1 MIILDR
7 LPYLLLMI
15 FSAIGCGAI
24 AIRAYWLRRKV
35 ARAASF
41 SMMAIC
47 ASIWMLMVAL
57 DTITTDLAWREV
69 LWGLIPVAILNTL
82 IGLFFFSLEFS
93 LRLSQVPK
101 TVLFPTVFITIAI
114 CSLSVT
120 NPFHHQLWTVSQV
133 NGIDIQVMGN
143 FFVIQLT
150 FTYLLIF
157 ACLILLA
164 RAYLLSTGVLR
175 RQSGLLLVGLLVPLL
190 VSIGTDVLGWNP
202 LPFIDEPAF
211 SIVVTVVL
219 FGLATLRFDTF
230 YLLPVASDVIIK
242 NMQEGVLVTD
252 IEGLI
257 IFSNPAAHQAL
268 GKTEEQLHDY
278 SVANVLAD
286 WLPAARQ
293 AWDERKEETQLVL
306 GEEEAQYYLLT
317 ISKLAGNASKSV
329 GYLLTL
335 TNNSYQKN
343 YEKKLNELAGSDPLT
358 GSYNRRFFYEVAQVY
373 FNQMLRSVKPLSII
387 MLDLD
392 HFKQIN
398 DTYGHLKGDIVLQQV
413 TYVCKKLVRV
423 QDIFSRFG
431 GEEFVIALPETSLSN
446 AMLVAER
453 LRRAI
458 EALKIEFDD
467 IHITASFGVA
477 ETIGETDLSLDIL
490 INRADEAMY
499 VAKHAGRNQVAAWE
513 KV

>member
-1 MIILDR
+1 
-7 LPYLLLMI
+7 
-15 FSAIGCGAI
+15 
-24 AIRAYWLRRKV
+24 
-35 ARAASF
+35 
-41 SMMAIC
+41 
-47 ASIWMLMVAL
+47 
-57 DTITTDLAWREV
+57 
-69 LWGLIPVAILNTL
+69 
-82 IGLFFFSLEFS
+82 
-93 LRLSQVPK
+93 
-101 TVLFPTVFITIAI
+101 
-114 CSLSVT
+114 
-120 NPFHHQLWTVSQV
+120 
-133 NGIDIQVMGN
+133 
-143 FFVIQLT
+143 
-150 FTYLLIF
+150 
-157 ACLILLA
+157 
-164 RAYLLSTGVLR
+164 
-175 RQSGLLLVGLLVPLL
+175 
-190 VSIGTDVLGWNP
+190 
-202 LPFIDEPAF
+202 
-211 SIVVTVVL
+211 
-219 FGLATLRFDTF
+219 
-230 YLLPVASDVIIK
+230 
-242 NMQEGVLVTD
+242 
-252 IEGLI
+252 
-257 IFSNPAAHQAL
+257 
-268 GKTEEQLHDY
+268 
-278 SVANVLAD
+278 
-286 WLPAARQ
+286 
-293 AWDERKEETQLVL
+293 
-306 GEEEAQYYLLT
+306 
-317 ISKLAGNASKSV
+317 
-329 GYLLTL
+329 L

-413 TYVCKKLVRV
+413 TYVCKNLVRV